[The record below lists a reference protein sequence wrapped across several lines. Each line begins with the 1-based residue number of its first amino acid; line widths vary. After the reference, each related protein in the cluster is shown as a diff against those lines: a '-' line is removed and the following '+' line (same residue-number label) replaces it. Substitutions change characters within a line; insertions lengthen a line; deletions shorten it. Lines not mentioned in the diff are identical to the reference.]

1 MSPIYKEQE
10 KGEEIDF
17 RSRPLVFIDLETTGL
32 DFDRH
37 EIIEVACLVVDTKTL
52 KIKKRFHRKVVP
64 EHLETADSSALK
76 LVGFSPKAWKRAQ
89 PLKQVIKVLNRLA
102 PGGIFTGWNV
112 SFDRPF
118 LEKSAREKDM
128 ILNFDYHWIDV
139 MSLFYEESFSN
150 KDIKRLNLGHV
161 CEVLG
166 IKRKDAHTAMG
177 DVETTLAV
185 YRYLRARTTPA
196 AKSSED

>member
-1 MSPIYKEQE
+1 M
-10 KGEEIDF
+10 
-17 RSRPLVFIDLETTGL
+17 
-32 DFDRH
+32 
-37 EIIEVACLVVDTKTL
+37 
-52 KIKKRFHRKVVP
+52 
-64 EHLETADSSALK
+64 
-76 LVGFSPKAWKRAQ
+76 
-89 PLKQVIKVLNRLA
+89 LNRLA
-102 PGGIFTGWNV
+102 PGGIFIGWNV

-118 LEKSAREKDM
+118 LEKSAREKGL

-177 DVETTLAV
+177 DVKTTLEV
-185 YRYLRARTTPA
+185 YRYLRKEKITTV
-196 AKSSED
+196 AKLTEG